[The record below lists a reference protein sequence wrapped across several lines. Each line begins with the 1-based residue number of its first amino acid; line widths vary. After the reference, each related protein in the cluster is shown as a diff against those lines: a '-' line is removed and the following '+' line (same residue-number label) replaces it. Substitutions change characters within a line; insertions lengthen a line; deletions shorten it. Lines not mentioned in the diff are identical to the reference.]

1 MASFKRFS
9 TILLMTAGF
18 GALAACDGASEIAS
32 PGTGNVIINPPA
44 PPPPVVTP
52 TPPATITAAAF
63 ASPSGGTATVSITAD
78 EQLALLTTA
87 PSSDNNASGTRVFA
101 QTAGP
106 VVAAPSFSALTPVP
120 VATNPTTLG
129 SFFQAGSFLGAFSG
143 PGDTAFQQWTCNSPS
158 ANFGSASASC
168 NAAPIV
174 VASGATP
181 AASACPAGTTD
192 GGTNQNVRLCR
203 LPNAITTSL
212 TLPKVTGVAY
222 LLSGNVE
229 VGTDVG
235 TTGAFSGV
243 TLTIDAGVTVVAD
256 PVDPAND
263 VLLVNRGS
271 RIDAVGT
278 PSAPII
284 FTSRQNLS
292 ATGTSDSTQGQWGG
306 IILLGQAATGVCRTG
321 TGPNDAAGSSTTCEN
336 SVEGLVTPRFYGG
349 PTAASNSGRMQYVQI
364 RFTGIDISA
373 GGGNELQ
380 GLTLGGVGSSTL
392 ISHIQSHNSAD
403 DGIEIFGGTNNLRY
417 IAITGA
423 DDDGFDYDNGYRG
436 FVQFMVIAQKPGG
449 ATSDSFTLEVD
460 SNGNEDLLPRTYAQI
475 ANFTFIQTASAV
487 GALRI
492 RGGADTR
499 LVNGILQSAVPCL
512 NVIAQNSATDR
523 STIRA
528 ANPALQDVGPPI
540 FSSIYFACSN
550 R

>member
-44 PPPPVVTP
+44 PPPPVVAP

-63 ASPSGGTATVSITAD
+63 ASASGGTATVSITPE
-78 EQLALLTTA
+78 EQLALLTAA

-101 QTAGP
+101 QVTGP

-120 VATNPTTLG
+120 VAISPTTLG

-168 NAAPIV
+168 NAPPIV

-181 AASACPAGTTD
+181 AATACPAGTTD
-192 GGTNQNVRLCR
+192 GGTNTNVRLCR
-203 LPNAITTSL
+203 IPNAITTSL
-212 TLPKVTGVAY
+212 TLPRVTGVAY

-229 VGTDVG
+229 VGSDVG

-243 TLTIDAGVTVVAD
+243 TLTIEPGVTVVAD

-278 PSAPII
+278 PTAPII

-292 ATGTSDSTQGQWGG
+292 PTGTSDSTQGQWGG

-349 PTAASNSGRMQYVQI
+349 PTAANNSGRMQYVQI

-380 GLTLGGVGSSTL
+380 GLTLGGVGTGTL
-392 ISHIQSHNSAD
+392 ISNIQSHNSAD
-403 DGIEIFGGTNNLRY
+403 DGIEVFGGTNNLRY

-475 ANFTFIQTASAV
+475 ANFTFIQTASAA

-499 LVNGILQSAVPCL
+499 LVNGVLQSAVPCL
-512 NVIAQNSATDR
+512 NIIAQNSATDR